1 MKTKDR
7 ILQMALQQFNERGIE
22 QVSIRSIASALGI
35 SAGNLTYHYKNTDKI
50 IYALYLQLV
59 DELGR
64 SLEQVISQSPD
75 IQWLYEATAYNCGM
89 MWKYR
94 FLLIDFV
101 AISRRITD
109 IRDHFR
115 QLVKMRQWQIRQAI
129 NQMVDLGLFI
139 PEWQEGMYDKYIL
152 RMIIMSDAWIP
163 DAEIH
168 FEGQEEEIIP
178 FYTELIVSSIQPYLT
193 EAGQAAY
200 LAVKP
205 GPQQKPV
212 TGYPDLDPPT
222 SA

>member
-1 MKTKDR
+1 MKTKDK

-22 QVSIRSIASALGI
+22 QVSIRSISSALGI

-59 DELGR
+59 EELGR
-64 SLEQVISQSPD
+64 SIEQVISQSPD
-75 IQWLYEATAYNCGM
+75 IQWLYEATAYNCRM

-129 NQMVDLGLFI
+129 NEMVELGLFI

-163 DAEIH
+163 DAQIH

-178 FYTELIVSSIQPYLT
+178 FYSELIVSSIQPYLT
-193 EAGQAAY
+193 PAGQVAY
-200 LAVKP
+200 LAVLGQA
-205 GPQQKPV
+205 GPKKI
-212 TGYPDLDPPT
+212 TGYPGIDEINQD
-222 SA
+222 

>member
-1 MKTKDR
+1 MKTKDK
-7 ILQMALQQFNERGIE
+7 ILQVALKQFNELGIE
-22 QVSIRSIASALGI
+22 PVSIRTIASEIGI

-59 DELGR
+59 EELGR
-64 SLEQVISQSPD
+64 SLEHVISQSPD
-75 IQWLYEATAYNCGM
+75 IQWMYEATAYNCRM

-101 AISRRITD
+101 AVSRRISD

-115 QLVKMRQWQIRQAI
+115 QLVKMRQWQIREAI
-129 NQMVDLGLFI
+129 SEMIDLGLFI
-139 PEWQEGMYDKYIL
+139 PEWQEGMYDRYIL

-178 FYTELIVSSIQPYLT
+178 FYTELIVSSIQPFLT
-193 EAGQAAY
+193 DKGRAAY
-200 LAVKP
+200 VAIVEKE
-205 GPQQKPV
+205 GPHNIV
-212 TGYPDLDPPT
+212 GYPDPPA
-222 SA
+222 SKN

>member
-1 MKTKDR
+1 MKTKDK

-22 QVSIRSIASALGI
+22 QVSIRSISTALGI

-59 DELGR
+59 EELGR
-64 SLEQVISQSPD
+64 SIEQVISQSPD
-75 IQWLYEATAYNCGM
+75 IQWLYEATAYNCRM

-129 NQMVDLGLFI
+129 NEMVELGLFI

-152 RMIIMSDAWIP
+152 RMIILSDAWIP
-163 DAEIH
+163 DAQIH

-193 EAGQAAY
+193 PAGQKAY
-200 LAVKP
+200 LAVLGQVIPK
-205 GPQQKPV
+205 KI
-212 TGYPDLDPPT
+212 TGYPDIEET
-222 SA
+222 NKN

>member
-1 MKTKDR
+1 
-7 ILQMALQQFNERGIE
+7 MALQQFNERGVE

-64 SLEQVISQSPD
+64 SIEQVISQSPD
-75 IQWLYEATAYNCGM
+75 IQWLYEATAYNCRM

-101 AISRRITD
+101 AITRRITD

-115 QLVKMRQWQIRQAI
+115 QVVKMRQWQIRQAI
-129 NQMVDLGLFI
+129 NEMVELGLFI

-163 DAEIH
+163 DAQIH
-168 FEGQEEEIIP
+168 FEGKEEEIIP

-193 EAGQAAY
+193 PAGQAAY
-200 LAVKP
+200 LAVL
-205 GPQQKPV
+205 GQVPQKKI
-212 TGYPDLDPPT
+212 TGYPDIKDQQ
-222 SA
+222 

>member
-1 MKTKDR
+1 MKTKDK

-64 SLEQVISQSPD
+64 SLEHVINQSPD
-75 IQWLYEATAYNCGM
+75 IQWLYEATAHNCGM
-89 MWKYR
+89 MWKFR

-115 QLVKMRQWQIRQAI
+115 QLVKMRQWQIREAI
-129 NQMVDLGLFI
+129 MEMVEEGLFI

-178 FYTELIVSSIQPYLT
+178 FYTELIVSSIQPFLT
-193 EAGQAAY
+193 AKGRAAY
-200 LAVKP
+200 LSVQRQTPSKP
-205 GPQQKPV
+205 L
-212 TGYPDLDPPT
+212 TGYPDVDA
-222 SA
+222 SQAE

>member
-1 MKTKDR
+1 MKTKDK
-7 ILQMALQQFNERGIE
+7 ILQMALQQFNERGVE
-22 QVSIRSIASALGI
+22 QVSIRSISNALGI

-64 SLEQVISQSPD
+64 SIEQVINQSPD
-75 IQWLYEATAYNCGM
+75 IQWLYEATAYNCHM

-101 AISRRITD
+101 AITRRVTD

-129 NQMVDLGLFI
+129 NEMVELGLFI

-163 DAEIH
+163 DAQIH
-168 FEGQEEEIIP
+168 FQGEEEEIIP

-193 EAGQAAY
+193 PAGQAAY
-200 LAVKP
+200 LAVL
-205 GPQQKPV
+205 GPAAPKKI
-212 TGYPDLDPPT
+212 TGYPDMEETNTD
-222 SA
+222 

>member
-1 MKTKDR
+1 
-7 ILQMALQQFNERGIE
+7 MALQQFNERGVE
-22 QVSIRSIASALGI
+22 QVSIRSIASELGI

-64 SLEQVISQSPD
+64 SIEQVISQSPD
-75 IQWLYEATAYNCGM
+75 IRWLYEATAYNCRM

-101 AISRRITD
+101 AITRRITD

-115 QLVKMRQWQIRQAI
+115 QVVKMRQWQIRQAI
-129 NQMVDLGLFI
+129 DEMVELDLFI

-163 DAEIH
+163 DAQIH
-168 FEGQEEEIIP
+168 FQGEEEEIIP

-193 EAGQAAY
+193 PAGQAAY
-200 LAVKP
+200 LAVLGQAP
-205 GPQQKPV
+205 HRQI
-212 TGYPDLDPPT
+212 TGYPDLKDKE
-222 SA
+222 

>member
-1 MKTKDR
+1 MKTKDK

-22 QVSIRSIASALGI
+22 QVSIRSISSALGI

-59 DELGR
+59 EELGR
-64 SLEQVISQSPD
+64 SIEQVISQSPD
-75 IQWLYEATAYNCGM
+75 IQWLYEATAYNCRM

-129 NQMVDLGLFI
+129 NEMVELGLFI

-163 DAEIH
+163 DAQIH
-168 FEGQEEEIIP
+168 FEGQEEEIMA

-193 EAGQAAY
+193 PAGQKAY
-200 LAVKP
+200 LAVLGQALPK
-205 GPQQKPV
+205 KI
-212 TGYPDLDPPT
+212 TGYPDIEETNKD
-222 SA
+222 

>member
-1 MKTKDR
+1 MKTKDK
-7 ILQMALQQFNERGIE
+7 ILQVALQQFNERGVE
-22 QVSIRSIASALGI
+22 QVSIRSIASEIGI

-64 SLEQVISQSPD
+64 SLEHVISQSPD
-75 IQWLYEATAYNCGM
+75 IQWLYEATAYNCRM

-101 AISRRITD
+101 AVARRITD

-115 QLVKMRQWQIRQAI
+115 QLVKMRQWQIRAAI
-129 NQMVDLGLFI
+129 KEMVDLGLFV

-168 FEGQEEEIIP
+168 FEGAEEEIIP
-178 FYTELIVSSIQPYLT
+178 FYTELIVSSIQPFLT
-193 EAGQAAY
+193 DQGRAAY
-200 LAVKP
+200 LAIVEKE
-205 GPQQKPV
+205 GSQNI
-212 TGYPDLDPPT
+212 TSYPDSPSPKD
-222 SA
+222 

>member
-1 MKTKDR
+1 MKTKDK

-22 QVSIRSIASALGI
+22 QVSIRSISSALGI

-64 SLEQVISQSPD
+64 SIEQVISQSPD
-75 IQWLYEATAYNCGM
+75 IQWLYEATAYNCRM

-101 AISRRITD
+101 AITRRITD

-129 NQMVDLGLFI
+129 NEMVELGLFI

-163 DAEIH
+163 DAQIH

-178 FYTELIVSSIQPYLT
+178 FYSELIVSSIQPYLT
-193 EAGQAAY
+193 PAGQAAY
-200 LAVKP
+200 LAVLGQALPK
-205 GPQQKPV
+205 KI
-212 TGYPDLDPPT
+212 TGYPGADDVD
-222 SA
+222 